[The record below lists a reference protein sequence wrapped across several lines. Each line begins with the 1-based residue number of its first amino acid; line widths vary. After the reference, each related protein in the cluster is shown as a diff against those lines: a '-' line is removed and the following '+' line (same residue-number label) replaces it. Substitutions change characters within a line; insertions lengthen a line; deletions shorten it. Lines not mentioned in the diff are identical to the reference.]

1 MAMRWSVAWC
11 PVSDMERALA
21 FYRDVLGIEVVSEN
35 QFWSELRAG
44 DVRLALHD
52 GGEDA
57 QRGGWTIC
65 LETDDLDL
73 LRTRLMEA
81 GVECDS
87 EYHETPSGAT
97 LAFRDPDGN
106 RLQGLQPRK

>member
-1 MAMRWSVAWC
+1 M
-11 PVSDMERALA
+11 L
-21 FYRDVLGIEVVSEN
+21 
-35 QFWSELRAG
+35 
-44 DVRLALHD
+44 
-52 GGEDA
+52 
-57 QRGGWTIC
+57 C

-73 LRTRLMEA
+73 LRTRLQEA

-106 RLQGLQPRK
+106 RLQALQPRK